1 MYKFIEFYSFQKI
14 GCYRLSHHV
23 AIKQKSNETMVDYM
37 WRFRDMRN
45 KCYGLT
51 IGEND
56 LAKLAFAGLSMALK
70 DKMEGH
76 DFVDMNQ
83 VLQRAMAYESR
94 AKEHETFGQF
104 KEVTS
109 KENPGANLVEEG
121 SASDEDAEVCIAEWV
136 DTPKDKPIA
145 CSFFKPRLRKR
156 DEVNFTFDV
165 TKCDKLFDVLL

>member
-1 MYKFIEFYSFQKI
+1 VSLPPNSINTWVTIEQRFHDYFYS
-14 GCYRLSHHV
+14 GESELRLSHLV

-37 WRFRDMRN
+37 QRLRDTRN

-51 IGEND
+51 IEEKD
-56 LAKLAFAGLSMALK
+56 LAKLAFAGFSMVLK
-70 DKMEGH
+70 DKMEGQ

-83 VLQRAMAYESR
+83 VLQCAMEYESQ
-94 AKEHETFGQF
+94 AKEHKTFGRF

-109 KENPGANLVEEG
+109 KENPGVNLVEED

-145 CSFFKPRLRKR
+145 CSFLK
-156 DEVNFTFDV
+156 
-165 TKCDKLFDVLL
+165 